1 VRFSFKNRDKLRP
14 TITIISLLL
23 NMDQVSLPAL
33 FYTELEELI
42 EKQTQLEDKDIIQI
56 QYNLLQQLFSKQT
69 SEEHLHFSTL
79 FSKVAYI
86 CQKHRVPALLQYETH
101 IFRKAYQR
109 LEDHDGMDIIQLGFK
124 ILSNLVSLIYE
135 QSIPLSLDRFATYRT
150 PLLDRKTEIKSF
162 VSLLEVVVI
171 EDLADKEQF
180 LASTETGEKVYIAY
194 NLSDRNENFNP
205 TIQLIK
211 DVFQL
216 PITLNLIDVEV
227 DKEGICRPRAFVVL
241 PDYLMDVTAVA
252 NCFKSYGT
260 EPDLHLLNKLKQF
273 TSSPALMLGNIA
285 NYFLDEL
292 VNQTDADFD
301 ELFIKVF
308 KLNPLAFA
316 LMDDTTL
323 MEIRDKAR
331 THFFNLH
338 KVISENLLA
347 LDIDPNSLVLEPSFY
362 SQKYGIQGRLDALAL
377 GDNDINSII
386 ELKSGKIFKP
396 NHDGINSNHYIQTLL
411 YDLLVRSVYGTRVK
425 SMNYIL
431 YSALVERSLRYA
443 TPSSASQMDAIQIR
457 NSMLSLEE
465 KLCQLLPNNDIALTT
480 LDRILSS
487 ERLTK
492 VAGYEAKDLIAYEEL
507 SASLSTFEKTYFLVW
522 LGFIAREQKIS
533 KLGEDHAQQRR
544 GLSSLW
550 RHSLRIKEESFSI
563 LQKLELVSPEA
574 AAQDEAVLRFKRT
587 SLTNKLANFRKG
599 DLVVLYP
606 YREIETNVLKEQM
619 FKCTLVDISASEVSI
634 RLRAKQ
640 SNIAIFES
648 NMYWSAELDKLDTGF
663 NNMYRS
669 VYQFMGQD
677 ERKKK
682 LILGLEAPRQAE
694 ATEKFVCPDLTPSQ
708 QGVFDKAIASKDYFL
723 LWGPPG
729 TGKTSVMLKNMVSH
743 YLHNSSESIL
753 LMAYTNR
760 AVDEICSAIQS
771 IHNLGQEDYIRI
783 GSKYASDAKYADS
796 LLSNRM
802 KEFKTR
808 AALSDF
814 IKSKRIIVGTMASIL
829 GKVELFTLKSFDRC
843 IIDEASQILEP
854 MMLGILPYFKH
865 FTLIGDHKQ
874 LPAVVAQRKNFTKVE
889 NTQLEKIGLK
899 DLRDSYFERMYQRLQ
914 EQGWDHAYA
923 NLCEQGRCHAELMAF
938 PSKTFYHG
946 FLQLLPTKGMN
957 QTEDLSL
964 LTVGN
969 NLWDILASERN
980 VFVNTQPE
988 FSGNPKMNTHEAN
1001 TIGELLIYLK
1011 KLYQINNLEITA
1023 NSIGIITPFR
1033 AQIACLKNHFEEIE
1047 LDYEQIMVDTVERY
1061 QGGARDIIIISLC
1074 TNDVF
1079 QLDSMVSLNEEG
1091 IDRKL
1096 NVALTRA
1103 RKQLII
1109 LGNREILDKN
1119 LLYKKWIEEA
1129 YLLELAVGEEPT
1141 F

>member
-1 VRFSFKNRDKLRP
+1 
-14 TITIISLLL
+14 
-23 NMDQVSLPAL
+23 MDQVSLPTL
-33 FYTELEELI
+33 FNTELEELI
-42 EKQTQLEDKDIIQI
+42 EKQAQLEDKDVIQI

-86 CQKHRVPALLQYETH
+86 CQKHKVPGLLQYETH

-109 LEDHDGMDIIQLGFK
+109 LDDHDGSDIIQLGYK
-124 ILSNLVSLIYE
+124 VLANLISLIYE
-135 QSIPLSLDRFATYRT
+135 ESIPLSLNHLATYRT

-171 EDLADKEQF
+171 EDLIETEQF
-180 LASTETGEKVYIAY
+180 LASTETGDEVYIAY

-211 DVFQL
+211 EVFQL
-216 PITLNLIDVEV
+216 PITLNLIDVEI

-260 EPDLHLLNKLKQF
+260 EPDLHLLNKLKRF

-285 NYFLDEL
+285 NFFLDEL
-292 VNQTDADFD
+292 VNHPDADFD

-323 MEIRDKAR
+323 MEIRDKAK
-331 THFFNLH
+331 THFHNLH
-338 KVISENLLA
+338 KVITENLSA
-347 LDIDPNSLVLEPSFY
+347 LDIDPNTLVLEPSFY

-396 NHDGINSNHYIQTLL
+396 NHDGINANHYIQTLL
-411 YDLLVRSVYGTRVK
+411 YDLLVRSVYGTSVK

-443 TPSSASQMDAIQIR
+443 TPSNASQMDAIQIR
-457 NSMLSLEE
+457 NNMLALEE
-465 KLCQLLPNNDIALTT
+465 KLCRLLPNNEIALTT
-480 LDRILSS
+480 LDRILST
-487 ERLTK
+487 ERLPK
-492 VAGYEAKDLIAYEEL
+492 VSGYEAKDLIAYEEL

-533 KLGEDHAQQRR
+533 KLGEDNAQQRR

-550 RHSLRIKEESFSI
+550 RHSLRIKEEAFSI

-574 AAQDEAVLRFKRT
+574 AAQDEAVLRFNR
-587 SLTNKLANFRKG
+587 SELTNKLANFRKG

-606 YREIETNVLKEQM
+606 YRESETNVLKEQM
-619 FKCTLVDISASEVSI
+619 FKCTLVDISASAVSI

-640 SNIAIFES
+640 SNIAIFET
-648 NMYWSAELDKLDTGF
+648 NKYWSAELDKLDTGF

-669 VYQFMGQD
+669 VYQFMSQD

-682 LILGLEAPRQAE
+682 LILGLEAPRKAQA
-694 ATEKFVCPDLTPSQ
+694 TQQFVCDDFTPTQ
-708 QGVFDKAIASKDYFL
+708 QGVFDKAIASQDYFL

-729 TGKTSVMLKNMVSH
+729 TGKTSVMLKNMVQH
-743 YLHNSSESIL
+743 FLHNSSESIL

-760 AVDEICSAIQS
+760 AVDEICSALLS
-771 IHNLGQEDYIRI
+771 IDDFGQDDYIRI
-783 GSKYASDAKYADS
+783 GSKYASDSKYAKS

-802 KEFKTR
+802 KDFKTR

-814 IKSKRIIVGTMASIL
+814 IKSKRIVVGTMASIL

-874 LPAVVAQRKNFTKVE
+874 LPAVVAQGKNFTKVE

-899 DLRDSYFERMYQRLQ
+899 DLRDSYFERMYHRLQ
-914 EQGWDHAYA
+914 DQGWNHAYA
-923 NLCEQGRCHAELMAF
+923 NLSEQGRCHTDLMAF
-938 PSKTFYHG
+938 PSETFYHG
-946 FLQLLPTKGMN
+946 FLQLLPSKGMN
-957 QTEDLSL
+957 QVEDLALHTESKSHW
-964 LTVGN
+964 G
-969 NLWDILASERN
+969 ILATQRRI
-980 VFVNTQPE
+980 FVNTQPE
-988 FSGNPKMNTHEAN
+988 FSGNPKMNSHEALI
-1001 TIGELLIYLK
+1001 IGELLIYLK
-1011 KLYQINNLEITA
+1011 NLFQINNLELKKD
-1023 NSIGIITPFR
+1023 SIGIITPFR

-1047 LDYEQIMVDTVERY
+1047 LDYKQIMVDTVERY

-1074 TNDVF
+1074 TNDIF

-1103 RKQLII
+1103 RKQLIVLGNKDI
-1109 LGNREILDKN
+1109 LGKN
-1119 LLYKKWIEEA
+1119 PLYKKWIEEA
-1129 YLLELAVGEEPT
+1129 YALDLIIGEET
-1141 F
+1141 AF

>member
-1 VRFSFKNRDKLRP
+1 MPP
-14 TITIISLLL
+14 TNKIISLLL
-23 NMDQVSLPAL
+23 KMDQVSLPTL
-33 FYTELEELI
+33 FYSELEELI
-42 EKQTQLEDKDIIQI
+42 EKQTQLEDKDVIQI

-86 CQKHRVPALLQYETH
+86 CQKHRVPGLLQYETH

-109 LEDHDGMDIIQLGFK
+109 LDDYDAADITQLGYK

-135 QSIPLSLDRFATYRT
+135 ESVPIGLEPFTSYRT
-150 PLLDRKTEIKSF
+150 PLLDRKIEIKSF
-162 VSLLEVVVI
+162 VSLLEVVLI
-171 EDLADKEQF
+171 EDLEGKEQF
-180 LASTETGEKVYIAY
+180 IATTETGKEVYVAY

-205 TIQLIK
+205 TIHLIK
-211 DVFQL
+211 AVFKL
-216 PITLNLIDVEV
+216 PITLNLIDVEI
-227 DKEGICRPRAFVVL
+227 DQDGICRPRAFVVL

-260 EPDLHLLNKLKQF
+260 EPDLHLLNKLKRF

-285 NYFLDEL
+285 NFFLDEL
-292 VNQTDADFD
+292 VNQKEANFD

-316 LMDDTTL
+316 LMDDSTL

-331 THFFNLH
+331 THFLNLQ

-347 LDIDPNSLVLEPSFY
+347 LDIDPNTLVLEPSFY

-443 TPSSASQMDAIQIR
+443 TPSNASQMEAIQIR
-457 NSMLSLEE
+457 NNMLALEE
-465 KLCQLLPNNDIALTT
+465 KLCQLLPNNDLALST
-480 LDRILSS
+480 LDSVLST
-487 ERLTK
+487 ERLIK
-492 VAGYEAKDLIAYEEL
+492 VSGYEASDLQAYEEL
-507 SASLSTFEKTYFLVW
+507 SASFSNFEKTYFLVW

-533 KLGEDHAQQRR
+533 KLGEDNAHQRR

-550 RHSLRIKEESFSI
+550 RHSLRIKEEVFSI
-563 LQKLELVSPEA
+563 LQKLELISPEA
-574 AAQDEAVLRFKRT
+574 AAMDEAVLTFKRT
-587 SLTNKLANFRKG
+587 ESTNRLANFRKG

-606 YREIETNVLKEQM
+606 YREMETNVLKEQM
-619 FKCTLVDISASEVSI
+619 FKCTLVDINATEVSI

-640 SNIAIFES
+640 SNISIFEA
-648 NMYWSAELDKLDTGF
+648 NKNWNAELDKLDTGF

-669 VYQFMGQD
+669 VYQFMGHD

-682 LILGLEAPRQAE
+682 LILGLEAPRQAQPSQ
-694 ATEKFVCPDLTPSQ
+694 KYVCEELTPIQ
-708 QGVFDKAIASKDYFL
+708 QGVFDKAIASQDYFL

-729 TGKTSVMLKNMVSH
+729 TGKTSVMLKNMVQH
-743 YLHNSSESIL
+743 FLHNSSQSIL

-760 AVDEICSAIQS
+760 AVDEICGALQS
-771 IHNLGQEDYIRI
+771 IDGLGQNEYIRI
-783 GSKYASDAKYADS
+783 GSKYASDPKYADS

-802 KEFKTR
+802 KDFKTR

-814 IKSKRIIVGTMASIL
+814 IKSKRIVVGTMASIL
-829 GKVELFTLKSFDRC
+829 GKVELFTLKNFDRC

-874 LPAVVAQRKNFTKVE
+874 LPAVVAQRKTFTQVDNKH
-889 NTQLEKIGLK
+889 LEKIGLK
-899 DLRDSYFERMYQRLQ
+899 DLRDSYFERMYHRLQ
-914 EQGWDHAYA
+914 DQEWNHAYA
-923 NLCEQGRCHAELMAF
+923 NLSEQGRCHAELMAF
-938 PSKTFYHG
+938 PSETFYHG
-946 FLQLLPTKGMN
+946 FLELLPSRGMD
-957 QTEDLSL
+957 QTEVLALRTEGESPW
-964 LTVGN
+964 N
-969 NLWDILASERN
+969 ILATQRK
-980 VFVNTQPE
+980 VFINTQPE
-988 FSGNPKMNTHEAN
+988 FSGNPKMNTHEAQKV
-1001 TIGELLIYLK
+1001 GELLTYLK
-1011 KLYQINNLEITA
+1011 KLYQINNVNISKDT
-1023 NSIGIITPFR
+1023 IGIITPFR
-1033 AQIACLKNHFEEIE
+1033 AQIACLKNHFEEMK
-1047 LDYEQIMVDTVERY
+1047 LDYEQVMVDTVERY

-1109 LGNREILDKN
+1109 LGNKDILEKN
-1119 LLYKKWIEEA
+1119 QLYKKWIEHA
-1129 YLLELAVGEEPT
+1129 YTIDLAPGKEPA